1 MATSSYEFCVYT
13 LAGLSFFAVFWAV
26 FKSILKRT
34 MPFRR
39 SLLFLPAHG
48 PLLGVS
54 CLFAGGSFLA
64 MGFGRYD
71 GNLDIYLVGIT
82 ILCWSLIGIAS
93 SIFWWTRKTLEIFDA
108 ESRVAE
114 EAARRKQSHVVHK
127 EKINLAFKSLSD
139 YLEIYESDVS

>member
-1 MATSSYEFCVYT
+1 MATSSYELGVYT

-26 FKSILKRT
+26 FKAILKRT

-48 PLLGVS
+48 PLLGIS

-64 MGFGRYD
+64 MGIGKYE
-71 GNLDIYLVGIT
+71 GNLDVYLIAIT
-82 ILCWSLIGIAS
+82 VLCWSLLGIAS
-93 SIFWWTRKTLEIFDA
+93 SIFWWTRKTLEIFDT
-108 ESRVAE
+108 ETKEAE
-114 EAARRKQSHVVHK
+114 EAARRKQARVVHK

-139 YLEIYESDVS
+139 YLEIYESDVL